1 VAVRLRKNTTDDMQG
16 RILVSTNLTRESNSI
31 VPLAVT
37 IAQAF
42 PNKLYLL
49 HVMPPDSVNEPERLE
64 DFPSLTEFFRAD
76 RDTHFTPPLKASV
89 PVAKMYLYNNSVPRV
104 ILGTAKAKNVDLIC
118 LPAIR
123 AGSNFAWCSA
133 GDIVET
139 VIEKATCSVLCARG
153 RDLKESHWQRP
164 RLRHMLLLTE
174 LTEGRAVPL
183 DKVMPWVHRF
193 NSMLHI
199 FPIGDI
205 SRPGE
210 QEHLRKLCHTE
221 EARTNVLL
229 FKKPRN
235 RTENLL
241 RFIADTPVDLIMMTP
256 RARERFSSRLVN
268 DVFVK
273 LLRVT
278 DVPVLLLR

>member
-1 VAVRLRKNTTDDMQG
+1 MQG
-16 RILVSTNLTRESNSI
+16 RILVATNLTRESNSI

-37 IAQAF
+37 VAQAF

-49 HVMPPDSVNEPERLE
+49 HVMPTDSVNQPERLE
-64 DFPSLTEFFRAD
+64 DFPSLTEFFRQD
-76 RDTHFTPPLKASV
+76 RETHFTPPLKAVV
-89 PVAKMYLYNNSVPRV
+89 PVAKMYLYNDNVPRV
-104 ILGTAKAKNVDLIC
+104 IVGTAKAKDVDLIC
-118 LPAIR
+118 LSAIR
-123 AGSNFAWCSA
+123 AGSNFAWWSA
-133 GDIVET
+133 GNIVET
-139 VIEKATCSVLCARG
+139 VIEKSTCSILCARG
-153 RDLKESHWQRP
+153 RDLKESQWERP

-174 LTEGRAVPL
+174 LSAGRTVPL
-183 DKVMPWVHRF
+183 PKVMPWVHRF

-205 SRPGE
+205 SSPTE
-210 QEHLRKLCHTE
+210 QENLRQLCHTD

-229 FKKPRN
+229 FEKPRN

-241 RFIADTPVDLIMMTP
+241 RFIADTPVDLIIMTP
-256 RARERFSSRLVN
+256 RTREQFSSRLFN
-268 DVFVK
+268 DIFVK

>member
-1 VAVRLRKNTTDDMQG
+1 MEG

-31 VPLAVT
+31 VPLAAT

-49 HVMPPDSVNEPERLE
+49 HVMPPDSVNQPERLE
-64 DFPSLTEFFRAD
+64 DFPALTEFFRQE
-76 RDTHFTPPLKASV
+76 RDTHFTPPLKSTV
-89 PVAKMYLYNNSVPRV
+89 PVAKMYLYNDNVARV
-104 ILGTAKAKNVDLIC
+104 ILGTAKTKNIDLIC
-118 LPAIR
+118 MSVIR
-123 AGSNFAWCSA
+123 AGSNFAWWSA
-133 GDIVET
+133 GNIVET
-139 VIEKATCSVLCARG
+139 VIERSPCSVLCVRG
-153 RDLKESHWQRP
+153 RDLKESEWQRP

-174 LTEGRAVPL
+174 LTEGRNVPL
-183 DKVMPWVHRF
+183 TKVMPWVHRF

-205 SRPGE
+205 SKNGE
-210 QEHLRKLCHTE
+210 QDTLRELCHNE
-221 EARTNVLL
+221 EVRTNVLL
-229 FKKPRN
+229 FEKPRN

-241 RFIADTPVDLIMMTP
+241 RFIADTPVDMIIMTP
-256 RARERFSSRLVN
+256 RTRERFSSRLFN
-268 DVFVK
+268 DVFVR